1 MAMFKP
7 IKILH
12 INPRFEVV
20 YCLIQEGVFLK
31 SRVALD
37 SAVSLLK
44 NEEFDLII
52 SEPHHTAIL
61 KEQAPNYSRQPQ

>member
-1 MAMFKP
+1 MFKP

-12 INPRFEVV
+12 INPKFEVI
-20 YCLIQEGVFLK
+20 YCLIQDGLFLK

-61 KEQAPNYSRQPQ
+61 KDQVPDTSRRAQ